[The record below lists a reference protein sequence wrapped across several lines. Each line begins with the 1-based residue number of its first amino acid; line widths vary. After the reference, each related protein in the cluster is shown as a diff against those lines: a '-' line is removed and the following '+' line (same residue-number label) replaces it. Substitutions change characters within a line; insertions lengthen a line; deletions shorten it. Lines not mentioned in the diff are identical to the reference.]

1 MDSMVPV
8 ALMFPA
14 GSIRACKVV
23 EDPLLRLTDSLG
35 RFYSRTGLTE
45 LNLASK
51 RVKMVNY
58 GELFVYWLVG
68 FNFNILFL
76 APGSIRDHHWQIAN
90 ILPRVWTSQTSCTR
104 FKDLKFLYD
113 FVLSWFSAEKFVAF
127 ISFPVS
133 LGKWNRQYLLRVEN
147 LTQVLSPYLYAHVC
161 PTRCPVLLVQYGFWH
176 SRLGSNFGVDPP
188 SILHESP
195 TWL

>member
-1 MDSMVPV
+1 MQPLLSNHSLAAYPTTWIEICSDCCQISQRISEDVPQTLERCRNIRIMDSIMDSMVPV

-58 GELFVYWLVG
+58 GELFVYWLVVST
-68 FNFNILFL
+68 L
-76 APGSIRDHHWQIAN
+76 
-90 ILPRVWTSQTSCTR
+90 TS
-104 FKDLKFLYD
+104 Y
-113 FVLSWFSAEKFVAF
+113 
-127 ISFPVS
+127 
-133 LGKWNRQYLLRVEN
+133 
-147 LTQVLSPYLYAHVC
+147 
-161 PTRCPVLLVQYGFWH
+161 FWPQEV
-176 SRLGSNFGVDPP
+176 FGIIIDK
-188 SILHESP
+188 
-195 TWL
+195 

>member
-1 MDSMVPV
+1 MDSIMDSMVPV

-58 GELFVYWLVG
+58 GELFVYWLVVST
-68 FNFNILFL
+68 L
-76 APGSIRDHHWQIAN
+76 
-90 ILPRVWTSQTSCTR
+90 TS
-104 FKDLKFLYD
+104 Y
-113 FVLSWFSAEKFVAF
+113 
-127 ISFPVS
+127 
-133 LGKWNRQYLLRVEN
+133 
-147 LTQVLSPYLYAHVC
+147 
-161 PTRCPVLLVQYGFWH
+161 FWPQEV
-176 SRLGSNFGVDPP
+176 FGIIIDK
-188 SILHESP
+188 
-195 TWL
+195 